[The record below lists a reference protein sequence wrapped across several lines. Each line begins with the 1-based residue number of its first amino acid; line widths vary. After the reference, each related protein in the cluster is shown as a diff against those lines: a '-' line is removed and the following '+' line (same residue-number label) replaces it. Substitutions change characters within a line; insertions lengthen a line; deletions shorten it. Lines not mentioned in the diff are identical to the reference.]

1 MFKDGREQRAG
12 QRGGL
17 HEKQSDPTLIQV
29 LAAAAIIRMGWSE
42 EERRSRWQMGEWRRQ
57 APHCPES
64 VLMLGERD

>member
-1 MFKDGREQRAG
+1 MFKDGRSDRAG

-17 HEKQSDPTLIQV
+17 HEKNDPTLIQV

-57 APHCPES
+57 APHCPEA
-64 VLMLGERD
+64 VLMLADRD

>member
-1 MFKDGREQRAG
+1 MFKDGRSDRAG

-17 HEKQSDPTLIQV
+17 HEKQTDPTLIQV

-57 APHCPES
+57 APHCPEA